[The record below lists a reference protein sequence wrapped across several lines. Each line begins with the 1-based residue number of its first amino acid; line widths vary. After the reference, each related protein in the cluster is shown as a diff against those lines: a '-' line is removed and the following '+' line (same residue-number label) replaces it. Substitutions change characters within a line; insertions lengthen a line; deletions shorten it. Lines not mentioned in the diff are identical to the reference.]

1 MIRQLVFAALFLTA
15 FIALTNNANAQT
27 MNLPDNKVKVKI
39 ETTAGDITVLL
50 YDDTPLHRDN
60 FVKLVGEG
68 YYDGLLFHRAV
79 KEFVAQGGDPFSR
92 TAAPGQRLGDGSPG
106 YMIDAEINYPTH
118 FHKRGA
124 LAAARESDETNPEK
138 RSSGS
143 QFYFVTGKVYTEAQL
158 KGIERKANREREIQ
172 LKNQLNEQ
180 YRDTI
185 MSLRRARDFSALTAI
200 QDEITE
206 KVDAE
211 MKANPFRL
219 PEQVREVYAT
229 VGGIP
234 HLDGEYTVFGEVI
247 DGIDVVDQITQMPT
261 DSFQRPLEDVRITK
275 MTIIE

>member
-1 MIRQLVFAALFLTA
+1 MIQQLVFAAIFLTA
-15 FIALTNNANAQT
+15 SIALTNNANAQA
-27 MNLPDNKVKVKI
+27 MNLPDKNIKVKI

-124 LAAARESDETNPEK
+124 LAAAREGDETNPEK

-143 QFYFVTGKVYTEAQL
+143 QFYIVTGKVYSEAQL

-219 PEQVREVYAT
+219 PEQVREAYAT

-247 DGIDVVDQITQMPT
+247 DGIDVVDRITQMPT

>member
-79 KEFVAQGGDPFSR
+79 KEFVVQGGDPFSR

-219 PEQVREVYAT
+219 PEQVREAYAT

>member
-39 ETTAGDITVLL
+39 ETTSGDITVLL

-219 PEQVREVYAT
+219 PEQVREAYAT